1 MRIRVIGRV
10 RFGLLTAAHSV
21 LMVAMPFTIGHTEVA
36 PLTPS
41 GFTVTHEVVVPG
53 SPEIVYDAFTGDIKP
68 WWDHTWSEKPKSL
81 YIEPKAGGGFY
92 ELFDDSGNGALHA
105 TVITAWRG
113 KLLRL
118 DGPLGLAGDAMT
130 MVHTLE
136 FAARGTDSTHIEL
149 TVNAAGQI
157 EDQIPVAVDGVW
169 KHFLI
174 ERFKPYIESG
184 QYLEKVKPAK

>member
-1 MRIRVIGRV
+1 MIV
-10 RFGLLTAAHSV
+10 RLCVGFLTLSQAI
-21 LMVAMPFTIGHTEVA
+21 LFVALPFTVGRSEVVPFA
-36 PLTPS
+36 TS
-41 GFTVTHEVVVPG
+41 GFTVTHEVTLPG
-53 SPEIVYDAFTGDIKP
+53 SPEVIYDAFTGDVKP
-68 WWDHTWSEKPKSL
+68 WWDHTWSGNPKAL

-113 KLLRL
+113 KLLRM

-136 FAARGTDSTHIEL
+136 FSARGEDSTLLKL
-149 TVNAAGQI
+149 TTNAAGQVK
-157 EDQIPVAVDGVW
+157 EWAPGAVDEVW

-174 ERFKPYIESG
+174 ERFKPYVESG
-184 QYLEKVKPAK
+184 RHREKVKLVR